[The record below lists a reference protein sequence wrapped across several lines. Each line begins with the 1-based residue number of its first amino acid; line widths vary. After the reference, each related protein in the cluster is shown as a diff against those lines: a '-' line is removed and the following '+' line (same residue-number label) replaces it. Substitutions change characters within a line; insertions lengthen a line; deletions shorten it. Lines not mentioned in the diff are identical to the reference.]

1 MSMFQQQQS
10 LLQTLLTQQ
19 QEMRDEIQS
28 KHVEFDKQLATV
40 EEQMRSGDQSTTSNS
55 SFERKKIKV
64 TRDLSVSFSHVFS
77 MLVYAYEIS
86 DNV

>member
-10 LLQTLLTQQ
+10 LLQILLTQQ

-28 KHVEFDKQLATV
+28 KHAEFDKRLATV
-40 EEQMRSGDQSTTSNS
+40 EEQMRSGAQSTTSNS
-55 SFERKKIKV
+55 SFERKD

-77 MLVYAYEIS
+77 MLVCTCI
-86 DNV
+86 

>member
-28 KHVEFDKQLATV
+28 KHAEFDKRLATV

-55 SFERKKIKV
+55 SFEQKKIKV

-77 MLVYAYEIS
+77 MLVCTCI
-86 DNV
+86 